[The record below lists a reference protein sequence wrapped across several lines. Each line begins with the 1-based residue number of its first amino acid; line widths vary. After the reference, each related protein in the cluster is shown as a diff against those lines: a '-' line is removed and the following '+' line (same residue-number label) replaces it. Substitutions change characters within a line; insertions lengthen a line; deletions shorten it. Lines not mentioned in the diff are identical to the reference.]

1 MNRIIYIFMIAVSM
15 AFLQSCNNQKDMER
29 VKAIDPANMDL
40 SVKPGDDF
48 YEYANG
54 GWLKTHPIPAD
65 KSRYG
70 TFDELMDNNEKQLK
84 ELVNELLNSKTKKT
98 GIENKISTFYQT
110 GMDSA
115 AIEKNGIE
123 VLAGEFKKIDAI
135 ENKKDVENEIA
146 YLHQYGISPG
156 FQLYG
161 AADDRNS
168 SMVITQFYQG
178 GLGMPDRDYYLS
190 DNERFAKIREEYIDH
205 VAKIF
210 ELSGENANK
219 AKADAK
225 TVFELEKKLAE
236 VSKDRIAL
244 RDPIKN
250 YHKMNVEELQKT
262 AKGFD
267 WKSYLNNVGLGH
279 IQELIV
285 GQPEFIKGFS
295 NLIQSEP
302 VDVWKTYLKWNL
314 LNETA
319 PYLNQAFVD
328 QNFAFYGKV
337 LSGTPE
343 MKPRWK
349 RVMNTTSGY
358 LGEAVGQIYVKK
370 YFPPEAKER
379 ILKLVEN
386 LRLGL
391 GDRIRNLTWMSEE
404 TKKNALE
411 KLDAITVKIGY
422 PDKWKDYSKLEVAD
436 DAYVLNVL
444 RAAKFHFEDMIS
456 KIDKPVDKTEWHMPP
471 QMVNAYYN
479 PSQNEIVFPAGILQ
493 PPFFFRDADDAVNY
507 GAIGVVIGHEM
518 THGFDDQGRLYDKE
532 GNLNTWWTEDDS
544 KKFKERTQVLVDQFN
559 SFVVLDSVHANGAYT
574 LGENIADLGGIN
586 VSFTAFRKTDQ
597 GKDLQNKIDGFTAAQ
612 RFFLS
617 YAHIWAQNIR
627 DAEILRRTQID
638 VHSLG
643 RFRVNGPLPNVEAWY
658 KAFDVKP
665 EDKMYIPPK
674 DRAIIW

>member
-98 GIENKISTFYQT
+98 GIESKISTFYQT

-236 VSKDRIAL
+236 VSKDRLAL

-250 YHKMNVEELQKT
+250 YHKMNVAELKEA

-379 ILKLVEN
+379 MLKLVEN

>member
-1 MNRIIYIFMIAVSM
+1 MKTVKYLLIPALVLIITQA
-15 AFLQSCNNQKDMER
+15 CNNTKEMDK

-54 GWLKTHPIPAD
+54 GWMKTHPIPAD

-70 TFDELMDNNEKQLK
+70 AFDQLMDNNQKQLK
-84 ELVNELLNSKTKKT
+84 ELVDDLLNSKTKKE
-98 GIENKISTFYQT
+98 GIESKIAMFYRS

-123 VLAGEFKKIDAI
+123 VLSGEFELIDNIKNKEDVKK
-135 ENKKDVENEIA
+135 EISH
-146 YLHQYGISPG
+146 LHQYGISPG

-168 SMVITQFYQG
+168 SMVITQLYQG
-178 GLGMPDRDYYLS
+178 GLGLPDRDYYLS
-190 DNERFAKIREEYIDH
+190 ENDRFVKIRKKYIEH
-205 VAKIF
+205 VAKMF
-210 ELSGENANK
+210 ELSGENSEQ
-219 AKADAK
+219 AK
-225 TVFELEKKLAE
+225 TEAQTVFNLEKKLAE
-236 VSKDRIAL
+236 VSKDRLAL

-250 YHKMNVEELQKT
+250 YNKMTVTELGKK
-262 AKGFD
+262 APGFD
-267 WKSYLNNVGLGH
+267 WKNYFNSVGLS
-279 IQELIV
+279 EVNKVVV
-285 GQPEFIKGFS
+285 GQPGFIAGFS
-295 NLIQSEP
+295 EVLTNES
-302 VDVWKTYLKWNL
+302 VDAWKTYLKWNL
-314 LNETA
+314 INETA
-319 PYLNQAFVD
+319 SYLNDDFVN
-328 QNFAFYGKV
+328 QNFEFYGKV

-379 ILKLVEN
+379 MLKLVEN

-391 GDRIRNLTWMSEE
+391 GDRIHNLTWMSEE
-404 TKKNALE
+404 TKKNAQE

-422 PDKWKDYSKLEVAD
+422 PDKWKDYRKLDVED

-471 QMVNAYYN
+471 QIVNAYYN
-479 PSQNEIVFPAGILQ
+479 PTQNEIVFPAGILQ
-493 PPFFFRDADDAVNY
+493 PPFFFFDADDAVNY

-518 THGFDDQGRLYDKE
+518 THGFDDQGRLYDKN
-532 GNLNTWWTEDDS
+532 GNLNTWWTKEDS
-544 KKFKERTQVLVDQFN
+544 KRFKERTKVLVDQFN
-559 SFVVLDSVHANGAYT
+559 QFVVLDTVHANGAYT

-586 VSFTAFRKTDQ
+586 VSYTAFLKTKQ
-597 GKDLQNKIDGFTAAQ
+597 GQQLNEKIDGFTAAQ
-612 RFFLS
+612 RFFLA
-617 YAHIWAQNIR
+617 YAHLWAQNIR
-627 DAEILRRTQID
+627 DAEILRRTQED

-643 RFRVNGPLPNVEAWY
+643 KFRVWGPLRNVEAWY
-658 KAFDVKP
+658 EAFDVKP
-665 EDKMYIPPK
+665 GDKMYIPK
-674 DRAIIW
+674 DKRAIIW

>member
-1 MNRIIYIFMIAVSM
+1 MQFFALALTIVLM
-15 AFLQSCNNQKDMER
+15 QSCDNTKKMEKT
-29 VKAIDPANMDL
+29 KAIDPANMDL
-40 SVKPGDDF
+40 TVKPGDDF

-54 GWLKTHPIPAD
+54 GWMKTHPIPSD
-65 KSRYG
+65 KSRFG
-70 TFDELMDNNEKQLK
+70 AFDQLMDNNQKQLK
-84 ELVNELLNSKTKKT
+84 ELVDDLLNSKTKKE
-98 GIENKISTFYQT
+98 GVEGKIAMFYQS

-115 AIEKNGIE
+115 TVEKNGIT
-123 VLAGEFKKIDAI
+123 VLEKEFKKIDAI
-135 ENKKDVENEIA
+135 KNKKDVESEIA
-146 YLHQYGISPG
+146 HLHQYGISPG
-156 FQLYG
+156 FILYG

-178 GLGMPDRDYYLS
+178 GTGLPDRDYYLS
-190 DNERFAKIREEYIDH
+190 DKDRFVKIREKYVEH

-210 ELSGENANK
+210 ELAGEK
-219 AKADAK
+219 PEQAKADAK
-225 TVFELEKKLAE
+225 IVFDLEKKLAE
-236 VSKDRIAL
+236 VSRDRLAL

-250 YHKMNVEELQKT
+250 YNKMSVSKLTK
-262 AKGFD
+262 AAPGFN
-267 WKSYLNNVGLGH
+267 WQSYFNNVGLSQ
-279 IQELIV
+279 IKEVIV
-285 GQPEFIKGFS
+285 GQPDFIKGFS
-295 NLIQSEP
+295 SLIKTEP
-302 VDVWKTYLKWNL
+302 VENWKTYLKWNL

-319 PYLNQAFVD
+319 SYLNSDFVN
-328 QNFAFYGKV
+328 QNFEFYGKV

-379 ILKLVEN
+379 MIKLIEN

-411 KLDAITVKIGY
+411 KLDAITVKVGY
-422 PDKWKDYSKLEVAD
+422 PDKWKDYSKLDVAD

-456 KIDKPVDKTEWHMPP
+456 KIGKPVDKTEWHMPP
-471 QMVNAYYN
+471 QIVNAYYN

-493 PPFFFRDADDAVNY
+493 PPFFYFDADDAVNY

-532 GNLNTWWTEDDS
+532 GNLNTWWTDEDS
-544 KKFKERTQVLVDQFN
+544 KNFKKRTQILIDQFN
-559 SFVVLDSVHANGAYT
+559 QFVVLDTIHANGAYT
-574 LGENIADLGGIN
+574 LGENIADLGGVN
-586 VSFTAFRKTDQ
+586 VAYTAFQKTEQ
-597 GKDLQNKIDGFTAAQ
+597 GKKLNEKIDGFTAAQ
-612 RFFLS
+612 RFFLA
-617 YAHIWAQNIR
+617 YAHLWAQNIR
-627 DAEILRRTQID
+627 DAEILRRTQED

-643 RFRVNGPLPNVEAWY
+643 RFRVWGPLRNVEAWY
-658 KAFDVKP
+658 EAFDVKP
-665 EDKMYIPPK
+665 EDKMYLPK
-674 DRAIIW
+674 DERAIIW

>member
-1 MNRIIYIFMIAVSM
+1 MNRIIYIFLIAASM
-15 AFLQSCNNQKDMER
+15 AFMQSCNNQKEMER
-29 VKAIDPANMDL
+29 VKAIDRANMDM

-70 TFDELMDNNEKQLK
+70 SFDELMDNNEKQLK
-84 ELVNELLNSKTKKT
+84 ELVNELLKSKTEKT
-98 GIENKISTFYQT
+98 GIESKISTFYQT

-123 VLAGEFKKIDAI
+123 VLASEFKKIDAI
-135 ENKKDVENEIA
+135 KDKRDVENEIA
-146 YLHQYGISPG
+146 HLHQYGISPG
-156 FQLYG
+156 FRLYG

-205 VAKIF
+205 IAKIF
-210 ELSGENANK
+210 ELSGENADK
-219 AKADAK
+219 AETDAN

-236 VSKDRIAL
+236 VSKDRLAL

-250 YHKMNVEELQKT
+250 YHKMNVEELQET

-267 WKSYLNNVGLGH
+267 WESYFDNVGLGH
-279 IQELIV
+279 IKELIV
-285 GQPEFIKGFS
+285 GQPEFIKGFG
-295 NLIQSEP
+295 NLMQSEH
-302 VDVWKTYLKWNL
+302 VDVWKTYLRWNL

-319 PYLNQAFVD
+319 PYLNRAFVD

-379 ILKLVEN
+379 MLKLVEN

-391 GDRIRNLTWMSEE
+391 GDRIRYLTWMSDE

-411 KLDAITVKIGY
+411 KLNAITVKIGY

-456 KIDKPVDKTEWHMPP
+456 KIDKPVDKTEWQMPP

-493 PPFFFRDADDAVNY
+493 PPFFFLNADDAVNY

-518 THGFDDQGRLYDKE
+518 THGFDDQGRLYDKD
-532 GNLNTWWTEDDS
+532 GNLNTWWTQDDS

-586 VSFTAFRKTDQ
+586 VSYTAFLKTDQ
-597 GKDLQNKIDGFTAAQ
+597 GKDLQKKIDGFTAAQ

-627 DAEILRRTQID
+627 DAEILRRTQVD

-665 EDKMYIPPK
+665 GDKMYMPPK
-674 DRAIIW
+674 ERAIIW